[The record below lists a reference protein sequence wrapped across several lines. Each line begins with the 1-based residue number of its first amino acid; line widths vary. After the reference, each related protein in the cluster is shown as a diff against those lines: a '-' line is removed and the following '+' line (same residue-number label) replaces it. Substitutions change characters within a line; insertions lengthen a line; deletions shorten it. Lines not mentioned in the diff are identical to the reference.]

1 MHLCGNSITDLT
13 HLFCDVLSHFHL
25 CPCSLNAQCCIKHQ
39 ISILSSPAATVF
51 FTKISSF
58 LTKSMTW
65 SECDLSRVEHCVG
78 LLIQCTYVCMYVLSS
93 FHHLSTH
100 ILFWPARITA
110 LLLCRLIVQLLASG
124 AASMLV
130 RKKVKDGSS
139 CSDSSIHAPMR
150 LQHGELLLLLRLII
164 FYYQIRVPELPSL
177 LSGVSCLYNKMRV
190 KKLIPK

>member
-78 LLIQCTYVCMYVLSS
+78 LLLHAMYDVLSS

-130 RKKVKDGSS
+130 RKKSKMDHHAPILQFTPQCGFSMMNYYCFVSS
-139 CSDSSIHAPMR
+139 YSIIRSDSRSCRPVTAFRCP
-150 LQHGELLLLLRLII
+150 
-164 FYYQIRVPELPSL
+164 
-177 LSGVSCLYNKMRV
+177 VSTTKCV
-190 KKLIPK
+190 